1 MRKVRL
7 VYAFL
12 VQINKSSPKILFDDE
27 NVTKAEM
34 IQSLHVVDTNQSFS
48 SYSFDSERF
57 QRMIPHS
64 IIAKD
69 TNNQKQKLNIQL
81 SLE

>member
-12 VQINKSSPKILFDDE
+12 VQINKSSPKSLFDDE
-27 NVTKAEM
+27 NVTKAE

-69 TNNQKQKLNIQL
+69 KNNQKQKLNIQL